1 MYDAIILAGG
11 ENKKQFLGLSSQ
23 HYEALIEIAGQPMV
37 TFVAKALAASG
48 AVNRILVIGPEAALR
63 QCAFPPQVSLLAG
76 GSTMMET
83 IQIGIAALG
92 HQQKVL
98 IATADIPLLTA
109 EAVND
114 FLDQCSRMDADFYYP
129 IISQEKNEQSYPSTR
144 RTYVRLREG
153 TFTGGNIFLV
163 NPDVV
168 SRSLPVANRIIENRK
183 KPLTL
188 CSILGWSFVIKFLT
202 RTLSIAEVEARVSE
216 LLKLRGAVI
225 HSQFPELGIDVD
237 KPSDLVLVRAAIFTN
252 HAPG

>member
-11 ENKKQFLGLSSQ
+11 ESKKKLFGLSRQ
-23 HYEALIEIAGQPMV
+23 PYEALIEIAGQPMV
-37 TFVAKALAASG
+37 TFVARALAASG
-48 AVNRILVIGPEAALR
+48 SVNRILVIGPETALR

-76 GSTMMET
+76 GRTMMET
-83 IQIGIAALG
+83 IQLGIAGLG
-92 HQQKVL
+92 HQEKVL

-114 FLDQCSRMDADFYYP
+114 FLAQCSRVDADFYYP
-129 IISQEKNEQSYPSTR
+129 VISQEKNEQRYPATR

-153 TFTGGNIFLV
+153 TFTGGNLFLV

-188 CSILGWSFVIKFLT
+188 CGILGWAFVIKFLLG
-202 RTLSIAEVEARVSE
+202 TLSVAAVEARVSE

-237 KPSDLVLVRAAIFTN
+237 KPSDLALVRAAM
-252 HAPG
+252 AGSALAR